1 MQDNQK
7 KHIISGMDKLVKS
20 MLKTTMVTVSTQVE
34 DSDYAGGS
42 L

>member
-1 MQDNQK
+1 
-7 KHIISGMDKLVKS
+7 
-20 MLKTTMVTVSTQVE
+20 MVTVSTQVE